1 VPPRL
6 PAPQLKPKVSI
17 GRMSIGYPTSE
28 SDYDRRFLVSFAD
41 ALKVILGQE
50 TLR

>member
-6 PAPQLKPKVSI
+6 PAPPLKPKDSI

-28 SDYDRRFLVSFAD
+28 SEYDRRFLVSFAD
-41 ALKVILGQE
+41 ALKGILGQE
-50 TLR
+50 TVR